1 MSDNSDLNEDEISN
15 NSQQENIEEQNEE
28 NEEEQE
34 QNENIEEEEDINE
47 EYINEGNYN
56 NDELTVEELHEKI
69 KRSGVLYM
77 SRVPI
82 GMKIIDIRKLLDDYG
97 IQRCYFVPYK
107 KKLHNVDGK
116 RVQAY
121 KEGWIEFEDKIYA
134 KLAEYQL
141 NGKPIGG
148 NKKCIYRDELW
159 NLKYLHKFKWNDLVE
174 SMTMERKIQEKK
186 LKMEIAQSKRE
197 NDFIIK
203 NYEKSKK
210 YLNKK
215 REMEKDNNNEDI
227 ENKEKEKNDN
237 NNKKIKNIEGKEFNK
252 KDYSKYKQKKLV
264 D

>member
-1 MSDNSDLNEDEISN
+1 MSAKSESYEEEIPSENSEKDNNEA
-15 NSQQENIEEQNEE
+15 QNEE
-28 NEEEQE
+28 NEED
-34 QNENIEEEEDINE
+34 ENQLIEDINE
-47 EYINEGNYN
+47 KYKYMNET
-56 NDELTVEELHEKI
+56 NDELTVEELREKI
-69 KRSGVLYM
+69 RRSGVLYM

-82 GMKIIDIRKLLDDYG
+82 GMRIIDIRKLLDDYG

-107 KKLHNVDGK
+107 KKLQNVDGK

-174 SMTMERKIQEKK
+174 SMTLEKKIQEKE
-186 LKMEIAQSKRE
+186 LKIEIAQSKRE

-215 REMEKDNNNEDI
+215 REMENEDNDNKDKDDVKNNNDNNI
-227 ENKEKEKNDN
+227 NKEK
-237 NNKKIKNIEGKEFNK
+237 KKIKNKEFNK
-252 KDYSKYKQKKLV
+252 KENNKYKQKKLV
-264 D
+264 E

>member
-1 MSDNSDLNEDEISN
+1 MSDNDNNSYSQENNNSN
-15 NSQQENIEEQNEE
+15 NSNNSNEINNQSENN
-28 NEEEQE
+28 
-34 QNENIEEEEDINE
+34 NENKVDINE
-47 EYINEGNYN
+47 IDIKNE
-56 NDELTVEELHEKI
+56 NDELTVQELREKI

-82 GMKIIDIRKLLDDYG
+82 GMKIIDIRRLLEDYG
-97 IQRCYFVPYK
+97 IQRCYFVPLK
-107 KKLHNVDGK
+107 KKLKNVDGK

-121 KEGWIEFEDKIYA
+121 KEGWIEFEDKLYA
-134 KLAEYQL
+134 KLAEYEL

-174 SMTMERKIQEKK
+174 SMTLEKKIQEKK
-186 LKMEIAQSKRE
+186 LKMEIKQGDRE
-197 NDFIIK
+197 NNFIVK

-215 REMEKDNNNEDI
+215 RE
-227 ENKEKEKNDN
+227 KEKNDGDDEDN
-237 NNKKIKNIEGKEFNK
+237 INKDINANNKNFKENKNKEI
-252 KDYSKYKQKKLV
+252 SKYKQKKLI

>member
-1 MSDNSDLNEDEISN
+1 MSDKSESNEEIPSENSEKDNNEA
-15 NSQQENIEEQNEE
+15 QNEE
-28 NEEEQE
+28 NEED
-34 QNENIEEEEDINE
+34 ENQLIEDINE
-47 EYINEGNYN
+47 KYKYMNET
-56 NDELTVEELHEKI
+56 NDELTVEELREKI
-69 KRSGVLYM
+69 RRSGVLYM

-82 GMKIIDIRKLLDDYG
+82 GMRIIDIRKLLDDYG

-107 KKLHNVDGK
+107 KKLQNVDGK

-174 SMTMERKIQEKK
+174 SMTLEKKIQEKE
-186 LKMEIAQSKRE
+186 LKIEIAQSKRE

-215 REMEKDNNNEDI
+215 REMENEDNDNKDKDDVKNNNDNNI
-227 ENKEKEKNDN
+227 NKEK
-237 NNKKIKNIEGKEFNK
+237 KKIKNKEFNK
-252 KDYSKYKQKKLV
+252 KEQKNTFFISPNGFSI
-264 D
+264 

>member
-1 MSDNSDLNEDEISN
+1 MSDNSENSESKVDKVSN
-15 NSQQENIEEQNEE
+15 NPENDDDNNEEQNEEKEE
-28 NEEEQE
+28 NEEEQ
-34 QNENIEEEEDINE
+34 NENIDDIDEKFVNQP
-47 EYINEGNYN
+47 
-56 NDELTVEELHEKI
+56 NDELTVEELREKI
-69 KRSGVLYM
+69 RRSGVLYM

-97 IQRCYFVPYK
+97 IERCYFVPFK
-107 KKLHNVDGK
+107 KKLQNIDGK

-121 KEGWIEFEDKIYA
+121 KEGWIEFEDKLYA

-174 SMTMERKIQEKK
+174 SMTMEKKIQEKK

-215 REMEKDNNNEDI
+215 REMEKN
-227 ENKEKEKNDN
+227 ENKESEEEKEIKKVKNKELDKND
-237 NNKKIKNIEGKEFNK
+237 F
-252 KDYSKYKQKKLV
+252 SRYKQKKLI

>member
-1 MSDNSDLNEDEISN
+1 MSDKSESREELPSDDSKKDN
-15 NSQQENIEEQNEE
+15 NEEQNEE
-28 NEEEQE
+28 KEED
-34 QNENIEEEEDINE
+34 ENQLIEDINE
-47 EYINEGNYN
+47 KYKYMNQK
-56 NDELTVEELHEKI
+56 NDELTVEELREKI
-69 KRSGVLYM
+69 RRSGVLYM

-82 GMKIIDIRKLLDDYG
+82 GMKIIDIRKKLDNYG
-97 IQRCYFVPYK
+97 IQRCYFVPLK
-107 KKLHNVDGK
+107 KKLKNVDGK

-174 SMTMERKIQEKK
+174 SMTLEKKIQEKE
-186 LKMEIAQSKRE
+186 LKIEIAQSKRE

-215 REMEKDNNNEDI
+215 REMENENEENKDKNDINN
-227 ENKEKEKNDN
+227 NKEK
-237 NNKKIKNIEGKEFNK
+237 KKIKNKENN
-252 KDYSKYKQKKLV
+252 KYKQKKLV
-264 D
+264 E

>member
-1 MSDNSDLNEDEISN
+1 MSDKSESNKEIPSDNSEKDNNEA
-15 NSQQENIEEQNEE
+15 QNEE
-28 NEEEQE
+28 NEED
-34 QNENIEEEEDINE
+34 ENQLIEDINE
-47 EYINEGNYN
+47 KYKYMNET
-56 NDELTVEELHEKI
+56 NDELTVEELREKI
-69 KRSGVLYM
+69 RRSGVLYM

-82 GMKIIDIRKLLDDYG
+82 GMRIIDIRKLLDDYG

-107 KKLHNVDGK
+107 KKLQNVDGK

-174 SMTMERKIQEKK
+174 SMTLEKKIQEKE
-186 LKMEIAQSKRE
+186 LKIEIAQSKRE

-215 REMEKDNNNEDI
+215 REMENEDNDNKDKDDVKNNNDNNI
-227 ENKEKEKNDN
+227 NKEK
-237 NNKKIKNIEGKEFNK
+237 KKIKNKEFNK
-252 KDYSKYKQKKLV
+252 KENNKYKQKKLV
-264 D
+264 E

>member
-1 MSDNSDLNEDEISN
+1 MSDKSESNEEISSENKEKN
-15 NSQQENIEEQNEE
+15 NNNEEQNEE
-28 NEEEQE
+28 NEED
-34 QNENIEEEEDINE
+34 ENQLIEDINE
-47 EYINEGNYN
+47 KYKYMNQT
-56 NDELTVEELHEKI
+56 NDELTVEELREKI
-69 KRSGVLYM
+69 RRSGVLYM

-82 GMKIIDIRKLLDDYG
+82 GMRIIDIRKLLDDYG

-159 NLKYLHKFKWNDLVE
+159 NLKYLHKYKWNDLVE
-174 SMTMERKIQEKK
+174 SMTLEKKIQEKE
-186 LKMEIAQSKRE
+186 LKIEIAQSKRE

-215 REMEKDNNNEDI
+215 REMENEKV
-227 ENKEKEKNDN
+227 ENKEKDDMKNNNDN
-237 NNKKIKNIEGKEFNK
+237 NNKENKKIKNKEFNK
-252 KDYSKYKQKKLV
+252 KENNKYKQKKLV
-264 D
+264 E

>member
-1 MSDNSDLNEDEISN
+1 MSDNDNNSYSQENNNSN
-15 NSQQENIEEQNEE
+15 NSNNSNEINNQSENN
-28 NEEEQE
+28 
-34 QNENIEEEEDINE
+34 NENNVDINE
-47 EYINEGNYN
+47 IDIKNE
-56 NDELTVEELHEKI
+56 NDELTVQELREKI

-82 GMKIIDIRKLLDDYG
+82 GMKIIDIRRLLEDYG
-97 IQRCYFVPYK
+97 IQRCYFIPLK
-107 KKLHNVDGK
+107 KKLKNVDGK

-121 KEGWIEFEDKIYA
+121 KEGWIEFEDKLYA
-134 KLAEYQL
+134 KLAEYEL

-174 SMTMERKIQEKK
+174 SMTLEKKIQEKK
-186 LKMEIAQSKRE
+186 LKMEIKQGDRE
-197 NDFIIK
+197 NNFIVK

-215 REMEKDNNNEDI
+215 REKEKNDGEDNNEDI
-227 ENKEKEKNDN
+227 NDN
-237 NNKKIKNIEGKEFNK
+237 NNNNKNFKENK
-252 KDYSKYKQKKLV
+252 NKEISKYKQKKLI

>member
-1 MSDNSDLNEDEISN
+1 MSDNDIN
-15 NSQQENIEEQNEE
+15 NNN
-28 NEEEQE
+28 EEQE
-34 QNENIEEEEDINE
+34 DNIDDINE
-47 EYINEGNYN
+47 KSLNDEN
-56 NDELTVEELHEKI
+56 NDLTVEELREKI

-77 SRVPI
+77 SKVPI
-82 GMKIIDIRKLLDDYG
+82 GMKISDIRKLLDDYG
-97 IQRCYFVPYK
+97 IQRCYFVPLK
-107 KKLHNVDGK
+107 KKLQNVDGK

-121 KEGWIEFEDKIYA
+121 KEGWIEFDDKIYA

-159 NLKYLHKFKWNDLVE
+159 NLKYLHKFKWNYLVE
-174 SMTMERKIQEKK
+174 DMTMERKIQEKK

-215 REMEKDNNNEDI
+215 
-227 ENKEKEKNDN
+227 KEKEKEDN
-237 NNKKIKNIEGKEFNK
+237 EDDKDEENKDIKNQEEKEIK
-252 KDYSKYKQKKLV
+252 KKENYNKYKKKKLI

>member
-1 MSDNSDLNEDEISN
+1 MSENDNNSYSQENNNSN
-15 NSQQENIEEQNEE
+15 NSNNSEEKNNQSENN
-28 NEEEQE
+28 
-34 QNENIEEEEDINE
+34 NENNEDINE
-47 EYINEGNYN
+47 IDIKNE
-56 NDELTVEELHEKI
+56 NDELTVQELREKI

-82 GMKIIDIRKLLDDYG
+82 GMKIIDIRRLLEDYG
-97 IQRCYFVPYK
+97 IQRCYFIPLK
-107 KKLHNVDGK
+107 KKLKNVDGK

-121 KEGWIEFEDKIYA
+121 KEGWIEFEDKLYA
-134 KLAEYQL
+134 KLAEYEL

-174 SMTMERKIQEKK
+174 SMTLEKKIQEKK
-186 LKMEIAQSKRE
+186 LKMEIKQGDRE
-197 NDFIIK
+197 NNFIVK

-215 REMEKDNNNEDI
+215 RE
-227 ENKEKEKNDN
+227 KEKNDGDDEDN
-237 NNKKIKNIEGKEFNK
+237 INKDINANNKNFKENKNKEI
-252 KDYSKYKQKKLV
+252 SKYKQKKLI

>member
-1 MSDNSDLNEDEISN
+1 MSEKSESNEEIPSDNSKKDN
-15 NSQQENIEEQNEE
+15 NEEQNEE
-28 NEEEQE
+28 KEEDENQLIE
-34 QNENIEEEEDINE
+34 EINENYKYMNQT
-47 EYINEGNYN
+47 
-56 NDELTVEELHEKI
+56 NDELTVEELREKI
-69 KRSGVLYM
+69 RRSGVLYM
-77 SRVPI
+77 SHVPV

-97 IQRCYFVPYK
+97 IQRCYFIPYK
-107 KKLHNVDGK
+107 KKLQNVDGK

-174 SMTMERKIQEKK
+174 SMTLEKKIQEKE
-186 LKMEIAQSKRE
+186 LKIEIAQSKRE

-215 REMEKDNNNEDI
+215 REEENEDKDKDDINNNN
-227 ENKEKEKNDN
+227 NKE
-237 NNKKIKNIEGKEFNK
+237 NKKIKNKNKENN
-252 KDYSKYKQKKLV
+252 KYKQKKLV
-264 D
+264 E

>member
-1 MSDNSDLNEDEISN
+1 MSDNSENSESNEDKVSN
-15 NSQQENIEEQNEE
+15 NLQKDDDNNEEQNEEKEE
-28 NEEEQE
+28 NEEEQ
-34 QNENIEEEEDINE
+34 NENIDDIDEKFVNQP
-47 EYINEGNYN
+47 
-56 NDELTVEELHEKI
+56 NDELTVEELREKI
-69 KRSGVLYM
+69 RRSGVLYM

-97 IQRCYFVPYK
+97 IERCYFVPFK
-107 KKLHNVDGK
+107 KKLQNIDGK

-121 KEGWIEFEDKIYA
+121 KEGWIEFEDKLYA

-174 SMTMERKIQEKK
+174 SMTMEKKIQEKK

-215 REMEKDNNNEDI
+215 REMENN
-227 ENKEKEKNDN
+227 ENKESEEEKEIKKVKNKELDKND
-237 NNKKIKNIEGKEFNK
+237 F
-252 KDYSKYKQKKLV
+252 SRYKQKKLI

>member
-1 MSDNSDLNEDEISN
+1 MSDNSKNSESNEENVSKNSKNDDNSN
-15 NSQQENIEEQNEE
+15 EEQNEEKEE
-28 NEEEQE
+28 NEEEQS
-34 QNENIEEEEDINE
+34 ENIDDMDEKFENQP
-47 EYINEGNYN
+47 
-56 NDELTVEELHEKI
+56 NDELTVEELREKI
-69 KRSGVLYM
+69 RRSGVLYM

-97 IQRCYFVPYK
+97 IERCYFVPYK
-107 KKLHNVDGK
+107 KKLQNVDGK

-121 KEGWIEFEDKIYA
+121 KEGWIEFEDKLYA

-174 SMTMERKIQEKK
+174 SMTMEKKIQEKK

-215 REMEKDNNNEDI
+215 REMESN
-227 ENKEKEKNDN
+227 ENKESEEEKEIKKNKNKELDN
-237 NNKKIKNIEGKEFNK
+237 NDF
-252 KDYSKYKQKKLV
+252 SRYKQKKLV

>member
-1 MSDNSDLNEDEISN
+1 MSEKSESNEEIPSDNSKKDN
-15 NSQQENIEEQNEE
+15 NEEQNEE
-28 NEEEQE
+28 KEEDENQLIDE
-34 QNENIEEEEDINE
+34 INENYKYMNQT
-47 EYINEGNYN
+47 
-56 NDELTVEELHEKI
+56 NDELTVEELREKI
-69 KRSGVLYM
+69 RRSGVLYM

-82 GMKIIDIRKLLDDYG
+82 GMKIIDIRKLLNDYG
-97 IQRCYFVPYK
+97 IQRCYFIPFK
-107 KKLHNVDGK
+107 KKLQNIDGK

-174 SMTMERKIQEKK
+174 SMTLEKKIQKKK
-186 LKMEIAQSKRE
+186 LKIEIEKSKRE

-215 REMEKDNNNEDI
+215 REEEENKDKDKDDITNN
-227 ENKEKEKNDN
+227 NKEK
-237 NNKKIKNIEGKEFNK
+237 KKIKNKENK
-252 KDYSKYKQKKLV
+252 ENNKYKQKKLV
-264 D
+264 E

>member
-1 MSDNSDLNEDEISN
+1 MSENDNNSYSQENNNSN
-15 NSQQENIEEQNEE
+15 NSNNSEEKNNQSENN
-28 NEEEQE
+28 
-34 QNENIEEEEDINE
+34 NENNVDINE
-47 EYINEGNYN
+47 IDIKNE
-56 NDELTVEELHEKI
+56 NDELTVQELREKI

-82 GMKIIDIRKLLDDYG
+82 GMKIIDIRRLLEDYG
-97 IQRCYFVPYK
+97 IQRCYFIPLK
-107 KKLHNVDGK
+107 KKLKNVDGK

-121 KEGWIEFEDKIYA
+121 KEGWIEFEDKLYA
-134 KLAEYQL
+134 KLAEYEL

-174 SMTMERKIQEKK
+174 SMTLEKKIQEKK
-186 LKMEIAQSKRE
+186 LKMEIKQGDRE
-197 NDFIIK
+197 NNFIVK

-215 REMEKDNNNEDI
+215 RE
-227 ENKEKEKNDN
+227 KEKNDGDDEDN
-237 NNKKIKNIEGKEFNK
+237 INKDINANNKNFKENKNKEI
-252 KDYSKYKQKKLV
+252 SKYKQKKLI

>member
-1 MSDNSDLNEDEISN
+1 MSDKSESNEEIPSENSEKDNNEA
-15 NSQQENIEEQNEE
+15 QNEE
-28 NEEEQE
+28 NEED
-34 QNENIEEEEDINE
+34 ENQLIEDINE
-47 EYINEGNYN
+47 KYKYMNES
-56 NDELTVEELHEKI
+56 NDELTVEELREKI
-69 KRSGVLYM
+69 RRSGVLYM

-82 GMKIIDIRKLLDDYG
+82 GMRSIDIRKLLDDYG

-107 KKLHNVDGK
+107 KKLQNVDGK

-174 SMTMERKIQEKK
+174 SMTLEKKIQEKE
-186 LKMEIAQSKRE
+186 LKIEITQSKRE

-215 REMEKDNNNEDI
+215 REMENEDNDNKDKNDVKNNNDNNI
-227 ENKEKEKNDN
+227 NKEK
-237 NNKKIKNIEGKEFNK
+237 KKIKNKEFNK
-252 KDYSKYKQKKLV
+252 KENNKYKQKK
-264 D
+264 

>member
-1 MSDNSDLNEDEISN
+1 MSDKSESNEEIPSENSEKDNNEA
-15 NSQQENIEEQNEE
+15 QNEE
-28 NEEEQE
+28 NEED
-34 QNENIEEEEDINE
+34 ENQLIEDINE
-47 EYINEGNYN
+47 KYKYMNET
-56 NDELTVEELHEKI
+56 NDELTVEELREKI
-69 KRSGVLYM
+69 RRSGVLYM

-82 GMKIIDIRKLLDDYG
+82 GMRIIDIRKLLDDYG

-107 KKLHNVDGK
+107 KKLQNVDGK

-174 SMTMERKIQEKK
+174 SMTLEKKIQEKE
-186 LKMEIAQSKRE
+186 LKIEIAQSKRE

-215 REMEKDNNNEDI
+215 REMENEDNDNKDKDDVKNNNDNNI
-227 ENKEKEKNDN
+227 NKEK
-237 NNKKIKNIEGKEFNK
+237 KKIKNKEFNK
-252 KDYSKYKQKKLV
+252 KEINKYKQKKLV
-264 D
+264 E

>member
-1 MSDNSDLNEDEISN
+1 MSDNDNNSYSQENNNSN
-15 NSQQENIEEQNEE
+15 NSNNSKEINNQSENN
-28 NEEEQE
+28 
-34 QNENIEEEEDINE
+34 NENNVDINE
-47 EYINEGNYN
+47 IDIKNE
-56 NDELTVEELHEKI
+56 NDELTVQELREKI

-82 GMKIIDIRKLLDDYG
+82 GMKIIDIRRLLEDYG
-97 IQRCYFVPYK
+97 IQRCYFIPLK
-107 KKLHNVDGK
+107 KKLKNVDGK

-121 KEGWIEFEDKIYA
+121 KEGWIEFEDKLYA
-134 KLAEYQL
+134 KLAEYEL

-174 SMTMERKIQEKK
+174 SMTLEKKIQEKK
-186 LKMEIAQSKRE
+186 LKMEIKQGDRE
-197 NDFIIK
+197 NNFIVK

-215 REMEKDNNNEDI
+215 RE
-227 ENKEKEKNDN
+227 KEKNDGDDEDN
-237 NNKKIKNIEGKEFNK
+237 INKDINDNNKSVKENKNKEI
-252 KDYSKYKQKKLV
+252 SKYKQKKLI

>member
-1 MSDNSDLNEDEISN
+1 MSDNSENSESNEDKVSNNPENDDNNNEELNEEK
-15 NSQQENIEEQNEE
+15 EEKEE
-28 NEEEQE
+28 NEEEE
-34 QNENIEEEEDINE
+34 NENIDNIDEKFVNQP
-47 EYINEGNYN
+47 
-56 NDELTVEELHEKI
+56 NDELTVEELREKI
-69 KRSGVLYM
+69 RRSGVLYM

-97 IQRCYFVPYK
+97 IERCYFVPFK
-107 KKLHNVDGK
+107 KKLQNIDGK

-121 KEGWIEFEDKIYA
+121 KEGWIEFEDKLYA

-174 SMTMERKIQEKK
+174 SMTMEKKIQEKK

-203 NYEKSKK
+203 TYEKSKK

-215 REMEKDNNNEDI
+215 REMEKN
-227 ENKEKEKNDN
+227 ENKESEEEKEIKKVKNKELDKND
-237 NNKKIKNIEGKEFNK
+237 F
-252 KDYSKYKQKKLV
+252 SRYKQKKLI

>member
-1 MSDNSDLNEDEISN
+1 MSDKSESNEEIPSENSEKDNNEA
-15 NSQQENIEEQNEE
+15 QNEE
-28 NEEEQE
+28 NEED
-34 QNENIEEEEDINE
+34 ENQLIEDINE
-47 EYINEGNYN
+47 KYKYMNET
-56 NDELTVEELHEKI
+56 NDELTVEELREKI
-69 KRSGVLYM
+69 RRSGVLYM

-82 GMKIIDIRKLLDDYG
+82 GMRIIDIRKLLDDYG

-107 KKLHNVDGK
+107 KKLQNVDGK

-174 SMTMERKIQEKK
+174 SMTLEKKIQEKE
-186 LKMEIAQSKRE
+186 LKIEIAQSKRE

-215 REMEKDNNNEDI
+215 REMENENEENKDKNDINN
-227 ENKEKEKNDN
+227 NKEK
-237 NNKKIKNIEGKEFNK
+237 KKIKNKENN
-252 KDYSKYKQKKLV
+252 KYKQKKLV
-264 D
+264 E

>member
-1 MSDNSDLNEDEISN
+1 MSDKSESNEEIPSENSEKDNNEA
-15 NSQQENIEEQNEE
+15 QNEE
-28 NEEEQE
+28 NEED
-34 QNENIEEEEDINE
+34 ENQLIEDINE
-47 EYINEGNYN
+47 KYKYMNES
-56 NDELTVEELHEKI
+56 NDELTVEELREKI
-69 KRSGVLYM
+69 RRSGVLYM

-82 GMKIIDIRKLLDDYG
+82 GMRIIDIRKLLDDYG

-107 KKLHNVDGK
+107 KKLQNVDGK

-174 SMTMERKIQEKK
+174 SMTLEKKIQEKE
-186 LKMEIAQSKRE
+186 LKIEIAQSKRE

-215 REMEKDNNNEDI
+215 REMENEDNDNKDKDDVKNNNDNNI
-227 ENKEKEKNDN
+227 NKEK
-237 NNKKIKNIEGKEFNK
+237 KKIIIKILIK
-252 KDYSKYKQKKLV
+252 KRKK
-264 D
+264 

>member
-1 MSDNSDLNEDEISN
+1 MSDNDNNSYSQENNNSN
-15 NSQQENIEEQNEE
+15 NSNNSEEINNQSENN
-28 NEEEQE
+28 
-34 QNENIEEEEDINE
+34 NENKVDINE
-47 EYINEGNYN
+47 IDIKNE
-56 NDELTVEELHEKI
+56 NDELTVQELREKI

-82 GMKIIDIRKLLDDYG
+82 GMKIIDIRRLLEDYG
-97 IQRCYFVPYK
+97 IQRCYFIPLK
-107 KKLHNVDGK
+107 KKLKNVDGK

-121 KEGWIEFEDKIYA
+121 KEGWIEFEDKLYA
-134 KLAEYQL
+134 KLAEYEL

-174 SMTMERKIQEKK
+174 SMTLEKKIQEKK
-186 LKMEIAQSKRE
+186 LKMEIKQGDRE
-197 NDFIIK
+197 NNFIVK

-215 REMEKDNNNEDI
+215 RE
-227 ENKEKEKNDN
+227 KEKNDGDDEDNINKDINDN
-237 NNKKIKNIEGKEFNK
+237 NNKSIKENKNKEI
-252 KDYSKYKQKKLV
+252 SKYKQKKLI

>member
-1 MSDNSDLNEDEISN
+1 MSDNSKNSESNEENVSKNSKNDDNSN
-15 NSQQENIEEQNEE
+15 EEQNEEKEE
-28 NEEEQE
+28 NEEEQS
-34 QNENIEEEEDINE
+34 ENIDDIDEKFENQP
-47 EYINEGNYN
+47 
-56 NDELTVEELHEKI
+56 NDELTVEELREKI
-69 KRSGVLYM
+69 RRSGVLYM

-97 IQRCYFVPYK
+97 IERCYFVPYK
-107 KKLHNVDGK
+107 KKLQNVDGK

-121 KEGWIEFEDKIYA
+121 KEGWIEFEDKLYA

-174 SMTMERKIQEKK
+174 SMTMEKKIQEKK

-215 REMEKDNNNEDI
+215 REMESN
-227 ENKEKEKNDN
+227 ENKESEEEKEIKKNKNKELDN
-237 NNKKIKNIEGKEFNK
+237 NDF
-252 KDYSKYKQKKLV
+252 SRYKQKKLV

>member
-1 MSDNSDLNEDEISN
+1 MSDNDNNSYSQENNNSN
-15 NSQQENIEEQNEE
+15 NSNNSEEKNNQSENN
-28 NEEEQE
+28 
-34 QNENIEEEEDINE
+34 NENNVDINE
-47 EYINEGNYN
+47 IDIKNE
-56 NDELTVEELHEKI
+56 NDELTVQELREKI

-82 GMKIIDIRKLLDDYG
+82 GMKIIDIRRLLEDYG
-97 IQRCYFVPYK
+97 IQRCYFIPLK
-107 KKLHNVDGK
+107 KKLKNVDGK

-121 KEGWIEFEDKIYA
+121 KEGWIEFEDKLYA
-134 KLAEYQL
+134 KLAEYEL

-174 SMTMERKIQEKK
+174 SMTLEKKIQEKK
-186 LKMEIAQSKRE
+186 LKMEIKQGDRE
-197 NDFIIK
+197 NNFIVK

-215 REMEKDNNNEDI
+215 REKEKNDGEDNNEDI
-227 ENKEKEKNDN
+227 NDN
-237 NNKKIKNIEGKEFNK
+237 NNNNKNFKENK
-252 KDYSKYKQKKLV
+252 NKEISKYKQKKLI

>member
-1 MSDNSDLNEDEISN
+1 MSDKSESREELPSDDSKKDN
-15 NSQQENIEEQNEE
+15 NEEQNEE
-28 NEEEQE
+28 KEED
-34 QNENIEEEEDINE
+34 ENQLIEDINE
-47 EYINEGNYN
+47 KYKYMNQK
-56 NDELTVEELHEKI
+56 NDELTVEELREKI
-69 KRSGVLYM
+69 RRSGVLYM

-82 GMKIIDIRKLLDDYG
+82 GMKIIDIRKKLDNYG
-97 IQRCYFVPYK
+97 IQRCYFVPLK
-107 KKLHNVDGK
+107 KKLKNVDGK

-174 SMTMERKIQEKK
+174 SMTLEKKIQEKE
-186 LKMEIAQSKRE
+186 LKIEIAQSKRE

-215 REMEKDNNNEDI
+215 REMENEDEENNDKNDINNN
-227 ENKEKEKNDN
+227 KE
-237 NNKKIKNIEGKEFNK
+237 NKKIKNKENN
-252 KDYSKYKQKKLV
+252 KYKQKKLV
-264 D
+264 E

>member
-1 MSDNSDLNEDEISN
+1 MSDKSESREELPSDDSKKDN
-15 NSQQENIEEQNEE
+15 NEEQNEE
-28 NEEEQE
+28 KEED
-34 QNENIEEEEDINE
+34 ENQLIEDINE
-47 EYINEGNYN
+47 KYKYMNQK
-56 NDELTVEELHEKI
+56 NDELTVEELREKI
-69 KRSGVLYM
+69 RRSGVLYM

-82 GMKIIDIRKLLDDYG
+82 GMKIIDIRKKLDNYG
-97 IQRCYFVPYK
+97 IQRCYFVPLK
-107 KKLHNVDGK
+107 KKLKNVDGK

-174 SMTMERKIQEKK
+174 SMTLEKKIQEKE
-186 LKMEIAQSKRE
+186 LKIEIAQSKRE

-215 REMEKDNNNEDI
+215 REMENENEENKDKDDINN
-227 ENKEKEKNDN
+227 NKEK
-237 NNKKIKNIEGKEFNK
+237 KKIKNKENN
-252 KDYSKYKQKKLV
+252 KYKQKKLV
-264 D
+264 E

>member
-1 MSDNSDLNEDEISN
+1 MSAKSESYEEEIPSDNSKLDNNLEKEEDEN
-15 NSQQENIEEQNEE
+15 QLIEEI
-28 NEEEQE
+28 
-34 QNENIEEEEDINE
+34 NENYKYMNQT
-47 EYINEGNYN
+47 
-56 NDELTVEELHEKI
+56 NDELTVEELREKI
-69 KRSGVLYM
+69 RRSGVLYM
-77 SRVPI
+77 SHVPV

-97 IQRCYFVPYK
+97 IQRCYFIPYK
-107 KKLHNVDGK
+107 KKLQNVDGK

-174 SMTMERKIQEKK
+174 SMTLEKKIQEKE
-186 LKMEIAQSKRE
+186 LKIEIAQSKRE

-215 REMEKDNNNEDI
+215 REEENKYRKSIDITLKATLLQHKVSGLNED
-227 ENKEKEKNDN
+227 
-237 NNKKIKNIEGKEFNK
+237 K
-252 KDYSKYKQKKLV
+252 KDS
-264 D
+264 